1 MLGKRKKPKVSKVD
15 SLIGKHSEVIGN
27 IKFSGGL
34 HVDGTVNGSVF
45 AEGDDNSVLTVSE
58 RGTINGEVRVPYV
71 VLNGVVIGDV
81 YAHHH
86 VELAPHA
93 RVEGDVHY
101 TLIEMAMGAE
111 VNGKLVRTSEAELAN
126 ARLQEVSTD
135 ELPQPE

>member
-1 MLGKRKKPKVSKVD
+1 MFGKRKKPKISKVD
-15 SLIGKHSEVIGN
+15 SLIGKNSEVVGD
-27 IKFSGGL
+27 IKFRGGL
-34 HVDGTVNGSVF
+34 HVDGTVNGSVI
-45 AEGDDNSVLTVSE
+45 AESEDNSVLTVSE

-81 YAHHH
+81 YANQHI
-86 VELAPHA
+86 ELASHA

-126 ARLQEVSTD
+126 MALEHVKKD
-135 ELPQPE
+135 EIPQA